1 MRFYHLLRLGLMAL
15 SSAIFSSPTIAQT
28 ISTEPVS
35 AQTVSAHTVSEQAAP
50 NSSHSPALSFSTA
63 LQLAEQQ
70 APSLVAQTA
79 SVNAARSA
87 AIPAAA
93 LPDPQL
99 VIGTDN
105 VPISGAD
112 RGSLNSDFMTM
123 ERIGVMQDIPNG
135 DKRRA
140 RADVAAAA
148 IAKAEAERNIER
160 LKVRRETAIAWLNRF
175 YLERQLDV
183 LGELDQENHLL
194 DSAAKARLSSGKGMA
209 SEVLMPQLEAVEL
222 ADRRDEIQ
230 QEITQAIAMLRRWV
244 GDEAARPL
252 AGDAPVLSFDP
263 NHLSEQLH
271 RHPELAAYGPMTDM
285 AAAEVREAE
294 AEKKSDWGVEFD
306 YQRRAAP
313 YSDMVSLQFKFDLPV
328 FSGTRQTPRIEAK
341 RHELERIDADRRN
354 LLREHAAEL
363 DTDLAQYTRLR
374 QQLSR
379 LQTTRLPLATQK
391 VELQM
396 ASYRSGQSDLS
407 ALIAARRELIE
418 TRLRQIELQS
428 QYAALAAKLTF
439 SYGDNVIA
447 ENTK

>member
-1 MRFYHLLRLGLMAL
+1 MRFYHLLWLGLIAL
-15 SSAIFSSPTIAQT
+15 SPASFAQTFSTQTVSAQTMSAQT
-28 ISTEPVS
+28 IS
-35 AQTVSAHTVSEQAAP
+35 AQTIAD
-50 NSSHSPALSFSTA
+50 SSHSGVLSFSTA

-70 APSLVAQTA
+70 TPSLTAQTA
-79 SVNAARSA
+79 GVNAARAA

-93 LPDPQL
+93 LPDPKL
-99 VIGTDN
+99 VIGADN
-105 VPISGAD
+105 VPISGPE
-112 RGSLNSDFMTM
+112 RGNLNSDFMTM
-123 ERIGVMQDIPNG
+123 ERIGVMQDVPNG
-135 DKRRA
+135 DQRRA
-140 RADVAAAA
+140 RADIATAA

-209 SEVLMPQLEAVEL
+209 NEVLMPQLEAVDL

-230 QEITQAIAMLRRWV
+230 QAITQATAMLRRWV
-244 GDEAARPL
+244 GEEAMLPL

-263 NHLSEQLH
+263 SHLPAQLH

-285 AAAEVREAE
+285 AAAEVRAAE

-328 FSGTRQTPRIEAK
+328 FSGSRQTPRIAAK
-341 RHELERIDADRRN
+341 RHELERLDADRQS

-363 DTDLAQYTRLR
+363 DADLAQYTRLR

-379 LQTTRLPLATQK
+379 LQTTRLPLAIQK
-391 VELQM
+391 VDLQM
-396 ASYRSGQSDLS
+396 ASYRSGQSDL
-407 ALIAARRELIE
+407 ANVLAARRELIE

-439 SYGDNVIA
+439 SYGDAVIA